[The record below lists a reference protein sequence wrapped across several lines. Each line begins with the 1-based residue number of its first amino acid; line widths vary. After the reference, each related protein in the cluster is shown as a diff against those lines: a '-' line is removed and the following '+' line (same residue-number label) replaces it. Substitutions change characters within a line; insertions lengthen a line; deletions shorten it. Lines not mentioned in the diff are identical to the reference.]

1 MAPKRIAR
9 KSKKTGKK
17 VAPKKKGTKKKAP
30 KKTAPKAKKAKGA
43 KKKAAPK
50 AAKPTKPKPVIKA
63 VQPKGKYLT
72 KSELM
77 TNFCAESGLDKKQAR
92 TCFESLTTIG
102 QGELAKGRKFVIPGM
117 ARFVVKKKAA
127 TKAREG
133 INPFTQQPCVFA
145 AKPARKIVKAY
156 VVKAF
161 KDL

>member
-1 MAPKRIAR
+1 MPPSISLAPILCSLR
-9 KSKKTGKK
+9 T
-17 VAPKKKGTKKKAP
+17 T
-30 KKTAPKAKKAKGA
+30 
-43 KKKAAPK
+43 K

-77 TNFCAESGLDKKQAR
+77 NNFCAESGLDKKMAR

-133 INPFTQQPCVFA
+133 TFF
-145 AKPARKIVKAY
+145 IVT
-156 VVKAF
+156 F
-161 KDL
+161 